1 MGGSRVA
8 LSFSVRWLCSPDATD
23 PDPDLA
29 TQSPFLSPMSPES
42 FGIHHDGFSI
52 PSYISTYCPLAPGA
66 VFFRLE
72 ASIPP
77 ALARSLVPP
86 LVHLLDGT
94 SWCEGEHNGKHGSLP
109 ADNYRGLGHSDPR
122 SYHGAGAS
130 AALGARF

>member
-66 VFFRLE
+66 R
-72 ASIPP
+72 
-77 ALARSLVPP
+77 RSLFPTRSIDTP
-86 LVHLLDGT
+86 CIGTESCSTSCTSFGWDELV
-94 SWCEGEHNGKHGSLP
+94 
-109 ADNYRGLGHSDPR
+109 RGR
-122 SYHGAGAS
+122 T
-130 AALGARF
+130 